1 MAVSQAEIAARHV
14 RLRRGMQAARLDA
27 VLVGDRYNYW
37 YLSGHQTREIEKVM
51 RPMLFLVPI
60 EGDPVAVVY
69 RQQGP
74 SVLAKVP
81 GTRIYGYEDVPF
93 DVGLLEQALRESGL
107 ERARIGMEL
116 GANHRLGLTYND
128 LRSLLEA
135 LPAMTIVDA
144 GPVLDDLRLH
154 KSEYEIAT
162 LRAAAD
168 MSLLAWSEATK
179 QFPLGASEAEF
190 ATLMAV
196 ELSRAG
202 SKFDV
207 AGHISTAT
215 SVGDRTVPL
224 RPGDTIWCDFGATLD
239 GYQADVARRAVLGEP
254 TAEHLAVQR
263 CIATLYERTLQAV
276 RPGALAS
283 DVARA
288 CSEAMVD
295 AGLPPLGGRKRI
307 GHGLGLN
314 AGESPSLSLQDT
326 TVLEPGTVICVE
338 PRYLLPT
345 GEKIHIEDVVVVT
358 EDGYEFISQGCQVL
372 TVIDI

>member
-1 MAVSQAEIAARHV
+1 MAVSSAEIAARHE
-14 RLRRGMQAARLDA
+14 RLRRGMEAAELDA
-27 VLVGDRYNYW
+27 VLVGEKFNYW

-51 RPMLFLVPI
+51 RPMLFIVPL

-69 RQQGP
+69 RQQGAKVQATVP
-74 SVLAKVP
+74 SVRV
-81 GTRIYGYEDVPF
+81 YGYEDVPF
-93 DVGLLEQALRESGL
+93 DVKLLEQALRESGL
-107 ERARIGMEL
+107 DRARIGMEL
-116 GANHRLGLTYND
+116 GENHRLGLPYAD
-128 LRSLLEA
+128 LQSLLEA
-135 LPAMTIVDA
+135 LPGLGIVDA
-144 GPVLDDLRLH
+144 GPILDDLRLH
-154 KSEYEIAT
+154 KSDYEVAT

-179 QFPLGASEAEF
+179 QFQLGASEADF
-190 ATLMAV
+190 VTSMAV
-196 ELSRAG
+196 ELSRVG
-202 SKFDV
+202 SSFDV
-207 AGHISTAT
+207 AGHITSAT
-215 SVGDRTVPL
+215 SLGDRNAPL

-239 GYQADVARRAVLGEP
+239 GYQADVARRAVLGAP
-254 TAEHLAVQR
+254 TAEHLAVQE
-263 CIATLYERTLQAV
+263 CIATLHARTLQAV

-295 AGLPPLGGRKRI
+295 AGLPALTGRKRI

-326 TVLEPGTVICVE
+326 TVLEPGVVICVE
-338 PRYLLPT
+338 PRFLLPS

-358 EDGYEFISQGCQVL
+358 DDGYEPISQGCDVL

>member
-1 MAVSQAEIAARHV
+1 MAVSPAEIAARHE
-14 RLRRGMQAARLDA
+14 RLRRGMEAARLDA
-27 VLVGDRYNYW
+27 VLVGEKYNYW

-51 RPMLFLVPI
+51 RPMLFLVPL

-69 RQQGP
+69 RQQGS
-74 SVLAKVP
+74 SVRAKVP
-81 GTRIYGYEDVPF
+81 TARIHGYEDVPF
-93 DVGLLEQALRESGL
+93 DVALLEQALRESGL
-107 ERARIGMEL
+107 ERGRVGMEL
-116 GANHRLGLTYND
+116 GENHRLGLPYTD
-128 LRSLLEA
+128 LVSLLEA

-144 GPVLDDLRLH
+144 GPLLDDLRLH

-168 MSLLAWSEATK
+168 MSLRAWSEATK
-179 QFPLGASEAEF
+179 QFRLGESEADF

-196 ELSRAG
+196 ELSRVG
-202 SKFDV
+202 SNFDV
-207 AGHISTAT
+207 AGHVSTAT
-215 SVGDRTVPL
+215 SLGDRTVPL

-254 TAEHLAVQR
+254 TAEHLAVQE
-263 CIATLYERTLQAV
+263 CIATLHARTLQAV

-295 AGLPPLGGRKRI
+295 AGLPPLSGRKRI

-314 AGESPSLSLQDT
+314 AGESPSLSLQDA
-326 TVLEPGTVICVE
+326 TVLEPGVVICVE

-358 EDGYEFISQGCQVL
+358 EDGYEPISQGCGVL
-372 TVIDI
+372 TVIDV